1 MNIIR
6 NERDVTTDTM
16 ERQRMIRDYYE
27 QLCTEKIDNLVEL
40 NKFLESYNFLRLN
53 HEEVENLNTSIGSKE
68 TESIIKNIPWSS
80 CHGSAVTNF
89 TGIHKDTS
97 LIPGLA
103 QWVKDLVLL

>member
-40 NKFLESYNFLRLN
+40 KKF
-53 HEEVENLNTSIGSKE
+53 
-68 TESIIKNIPWSS
+68 
-80 CHGSAVTNF
+80 
-89 TGIHKDTS
+89 
-97 LIPGLA
+97 
-103 QWVKDLVLL
+103 